1 MKYKAL
7 IGALALTF
15 GLATVSHAQAT
26 AKDSTKKA
34 TVSATAK
41 KKHHRSHK
49 KASSAIAATAPFS
62 DDPCQLLS
70 WANTAVIG
78 EAGITSDFVTAA
90 GCM

>member
-26 AKDSTKKA
+26 AKDITKKA
-34 TVSATAK
+34 TVTTTT

-49 KASSAIAATAPFS
+49 KSASMVKAASAVKAPATVKAAVAAPKK
-62 DDPCQLLS
+62 D
-70 WANTAVIG
+70 T
-78 EAGITSDFVTAA
+78 TKK
-90 GCM
+90 